1 MQILSLPVNW
11 RKTPVEAGL
20 DIGAAILSQ
29 RQRPSAVYAFND
41 EMAAGLINY
50 AWAHGIHVPRD
61 LSVAG
66 FDNGEMAR
74 AVWPPITTVHQP
86 LDEMVRAAVALLAE
100 PAAHGKPREVVCPV
114 QLVVRES
121 TAAAQ

>member
-1 MQILSLPVNW
+1 MIELGCSPSQILSLPVNW

-29 RQRPSAVYAFND
+29 RQRPSAVYAFN

-66 FDNGEMAR
+66 FEADGACR
-74 AVWPPITTVHQP
+74 VAPITTCTSRSRDARGACSPSRRRQH
-86 LDEMVRAAVALLAE
+86 A
-100 PAAHGKPREVVCPV
+100 VVCRCV
-114 QLVVRES
+114 VVRES